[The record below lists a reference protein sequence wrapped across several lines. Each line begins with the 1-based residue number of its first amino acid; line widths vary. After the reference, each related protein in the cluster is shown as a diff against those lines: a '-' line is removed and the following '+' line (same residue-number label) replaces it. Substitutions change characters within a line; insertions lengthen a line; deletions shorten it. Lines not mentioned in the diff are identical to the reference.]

1 MVGDVASCGHARAW
15 QHSPSTFETVDE
27 MHEVRNAGVRAQSL
41 NITVQISP
49 WQLCANLLAACLKV
63 GATSNVCRERKVG
76 FRFCCNSAF
85 NVLTAFKEE
94 EDGHLNCPRVFL
106 LKLLVHLL
114 SGLG

>member
-1 MVGDVASCGHARAW
+1 MQGD
-15 QHSPSTFETVDE
+15 
-27 MHEVRNAGVRAQSL
+27 RAQSL

-49 WQLCANLLAACLKV
+49 WQLRANLLAACLKV
-63 GATSNVCRERKVG
+63 GATSDVCRGRKVG

-106 LKLLVHLL
+106 LKLLARLL